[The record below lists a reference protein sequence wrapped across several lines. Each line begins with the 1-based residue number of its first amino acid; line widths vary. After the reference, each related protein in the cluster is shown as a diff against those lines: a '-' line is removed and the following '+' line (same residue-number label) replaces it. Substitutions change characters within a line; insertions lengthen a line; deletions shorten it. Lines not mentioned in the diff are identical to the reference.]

1 MPSTTA
7 AASGLSH
14 ATSLA
19 DLDPPIALGA
29 LDGRYRGVVAPLVDH
44 LSEPALNRAR
54 VHVEVEWLI
63 HLTEREV
70 VPGVRRLTDTEKASL
85 REVVTSFGAAEIE
98 EMAAT
103 ERVTQHD
110 VKAVEYFLKA
120 RLREIAPAPEDAGLA
135 ELIHFCCTSEDIN
148 NLSYAV
154 HGQGRRPRRVA
165 APRHA
170 PSSTS

>member
-1 MPSTTA
+1 MSSL
-7 AASGLSH
+7 AAS
-14 ATSLA
+14 TSLA
-19 DLDPPIALGA
+19 DAQPPIALGA
-29 LDGRYRGVVAPLVDH
+29 LDGRYRGAVAPLVDH

-70 VPGVRRLTDTEKASL
+70 VPGVRRLTASEIESL
-85 REVVTSFGAAEIE
+85 REMVRTFGAAEID

-110 VKAVEYFLKA
+110 VKAVEYFVKK
-120 RLREIAPAPEDAGLA
+120 RLTQIAPDDADRGLA
-135 ELIHFCCTSEDIN
+135 ELIHFACTSEDVN

-154 HGQGRRPRRVA
+154 MVKGAVTEVWLPRA
-165 APRHA
+165 
-170 PSSTS
+170 